1 MPRRLHNRWIGFV
14 LASALGCVGEG
25 GDLPPLTATPA
36 QRPAFDSQRAFS
48 LLEAQVAFGPRVP
61 GREGHRE
68 QLDWMLA
75 FLEERAE
82 VVVADTFSHITAG
95 GDTLVLTNVVA
106 RFRPGEERRIL
117 LLAHWDT
124 RPWSDQSPD
133 PEEYDIPVPGANDG
147 ASGSAVLLEL
157 ATLFGEQAPPLGV
170 DLLFTDGEDYGP
182 DRTDMFL
189 GARHFARTLPLD
201 PLPIYGVLLD
211 MVADRNASF
220 PVEGYS
226 ARHAPEVVR
235 RIWKLA
241 AQMGYGATFPT
252 GTEEPIMDDHLPLI
266 QAGIPVANI
275 IDFVYGPDNSLWHT
289 PRDVPENTSAETLGI
304 VGEVVAEL
312 VYRGG

>member
-1 MPRRLHNRWIGFV
+1 MPQRLLNRWIAFV
-14 LASALGCVGEG
+14 LVSALGCGGEG
-25 GDLPPLTATPA
+25 GDLPPLTTTPA
-36 QRPAFDSQRAFS
+36 ERPAFDAQRAFS

-61 GREGHRE
+61 GQEGHRE
-68 QLDWMLA
+68 QLEWMLA
-75 FLEERAE
+75 FLGTRAE
-82 VVVADTFSHITAG
+82 VVVADTFSHTTAG
-95 GDTLVLTNVVA
+95 GDTLVLTNVMA
-106 RFRPGEERRIL
+106 RFRPGEDRRIL

-133 PEEYDIPVPGANDG
+133 PEEDDVPVPGANDG
-147 ASGSAVLLEL
+147 ASGTAVLLEL

-182 DRTDMFL
+182 DTADMFL
-189 GARHFARTLPLD
+189 GARYFARTLPLD

-235 RIWKLA
+235 RIWSLA

-252 GTEEPIMDDHLPLI
+252 RTEEPIMDDHLPLI

-289 PRDVPENTSAETLGI
+289 PQDIAENTSAETLGI

>member
-1 MPRRLHNRWIGFV
+1 MPRRLHNRWIAFV
-14 LASALGCVGEG
+14 LVSALGCAGEG
-25 GDLPPLTATPA
+25 GDLPPLTTTPA
-36 QRPAFDSQRAFS
+36 ERPAFDAQRAFS

-61 GREGHRE
+61 GQEGHRE
-68 QLDWMLA
+68 QLEWMLT

-82 VVVADTFSHITAG
+82 VVVADTFSHTTAG
-95 GDTLVLTNVVA
+95 GDTLVLTNVMA

-133 PEEYDIPVPGANDG
+133 PEEYDVPVPGANDG
-147 ASGSAVLLEL
+147 ASGTAVLLEL

-182 DRTDMFL
+182 DRADMFL
-189 GARHFARTLPLD
+189 GARLFARTLPLD

-226 ARHAPEVVR
+226 ARHAPEVVQ
-235 RIWKLA
+235 RIWSLA

-252 GTEEPIMDDHLPLI
+252 RTDAPIMDDHLPLI

-275 IDFVYGPDNSLWHT
+275 IDLVYGPDNSLWHT

>member
-25 GDLPPLTATPA
+25 GDLPPLTTTPA

-61 GREGHRE
+61 GREGHRQ

-75 FLEERAE
+75 FLEARAE

-211 MVADRNASF
+211 MVADRSASF

-252 GTEEPIMDDHLPLI
+252 RTEEPIMDDHLPLI
-266 QAGIPVANI
+266 QAGIPVADI